1 MEQLDYSMEEVAW
14 TLGCTRLRAF
24 IQIVLPNVSS
34 GIFAAFMLAFVNS
47 FNNVPVSMFLSG
59 RCDDAA
65 YFFIKL
71 YGIQL

>member
-34 GIFAAFMLAFVNS
+34 GILQPYVSICQFV
-47 FNNVPVSMFLSG
+47 
-59 RCDDAA
+59 
-65 YFFIKL
+65 
-71 YGIQL
+71 